1 MASTA
6 VTIMVDPRGV
16 VPTPDHVD
24 YATWQALPKELRGAY
39 LQRSLAIARADGEKA
54 EQDVAFW
61 ERTYRITRGVAT
73 FGISEAWDT
82 LTAKLRQYRADR
94 QAAAASIATMEKIAS
109 DPKYVGKIP
118 ADVLAGLQATKNEL
132 AASDAGVISALGPL
146 SNIPDARQ
154 EAGLGAIPAPV
165 LIVGAIAVGV
175 AAVAVSATLI
185 VIAQVKDR
193 ANARTDAFLKTRE
206 QLDRQDYEQGRISEE
221 QFVARRAANVQ
232 QAAQYNASQ
241 DVNIGAGLLKPI
253 LVAGGVALV
262 GYLAYRLIKR
272 RSASAAPAA

>member
-24 YATWQALPKELRGAY
+24 YATWMALPKELRGAY
-39 LQRSLAIARADGEKA
+39 LQRSLAIARADSDKA

-61 ERTYRITRGVAT
+61 ERTYRITKGVAT
-73 FGISEAWDT
+73 FGISEAWDA

-94 QAAAASIATMEKIAS
+94 QAAAASLATMDAIAN
-109 DPKYVGKIP
+109 DPKYAGKIP
-118 ADVLAGLQATKNEL
+118 ADVLAGLQTTKNEL
-132 AASDAGVISALGPL
+132 AASDSSLLSALGPL
-146 SNIPDARQ
+146 GNIPDARQ

-165 LIVGAIAVGV
+165 LVVGAIAIGV

-193 ANARTDAFLKTRE
+193 ANARTDAFLRTRE
-206 QLDRQDYEQGRISEE
+206 QLDRQDYEAGKITEE

-241 DVNIGAGLLKPI
+241 DVNIGAGLLKPV
-253 LVAGGVALV
+253 LVAGGVALL
-262 GYLAYRLIKR
+262 GYLAYRMIKR
-272 RSASAAPAA
+272 RSATSAA